1 MAPEDAWKKEFE
13 RLNRKID
20 RLSATNEKLVL
31 QGIKQSSQLSEL
43 NDQNK
48 TQAQIIDKLSLTIDD
63 LKSIIKTKDAELVK
77 LREQVNKNSG
87 NSSKPSSTD
96 FFNKPKPSSINK
108 GGSSSPKKNSGG
120 QKGHEGSTMRLME
133 EPDVIHR
140 CLPEHCLQCP
150 LADRCGAS
158 FSVVDSRNVVDVRI
172 VTEQSRYDILQGVC
186 PESGLVVSGEY
197 PQGVNAYL
205 QYGGNLKAMVVALS
219 SFGMVS
225 VSRICELMQGIC
237 GIDMSEGTVCN
248 ILSDC
253 ADRCNS
259 LMPELK
265 GHVTASDKAF
275 FDETGIRVE
284 GKVHWA
290 HTASTEKVTLI
301 SSHPKRG
308 VDGILAGGV
317 LKDFG
322 GVAVHDCWGSYC
334 HEQFKNVTHAVC
346 GAHIDRELEGVVQ
359 NTRQQWARS
368 MQKLLGKLYK
378 VKSNLLKK
386 GIGCAPS
393 EMLNEFSSQY
403 DRILERAFSRN
414 PYQEPKVMKRGRPK
428 KGKVLSLIERLRD
441 LKDDVLRFFT
451 DFRVPFS
458 NNVGEKSFRLSK
470 LKMKVAGSFRSADG
484 GANFCTI
491 FSITDT
497 VRKNG
502 GNAFKALAQLFNN
515 SFSLAF
521 LG

>member
-1 MAPEDAWKKEFE
+1 MAPEGTWKKEFE

-48 TQAQIIDKLSLTIDD
+48 TQSQIIDKLSHTINE
-63 LKSIIKTKDAELVK
+63 LKQVIAAKDAKIAQLE
-77 LREQVNKNSG
+77 EQKNKNSG
-87 NSSKPSSTD
+87 NSSKPPSTD

-108 GGSSSPKKNSGG
+108 GGSSSTKKKTGG
-120 QKGHEGSTMRLME
+120 QEGHEGSTLKLKE

-140 CLPEHCLQCP
+140 CLPAHCVCCAM
-150 LADRCGAS
+150 ADLCSAS

-172 VTEQSRYDILQGVC
+172 VSQQSRYDRLQGIC
-186 PESGLVVSGEY
+186 PRNGQPVMGEF
-197 PQGVNAYL
+197 PQGVNTYL
-205 QYGGNLKAMVVALS
+205 QYGSNLKAMVVALS

-225 VSRICELMQGIC
+225 VSRICELMDGLC
-237 GIDMSEGTVCN
+237 GISVSEGTVCN

-253 ADRCNS
+253 ADRCNA
-259 LMPELK
+259 LLPELK
-265 GHVTASDKAF
+265 KLVVASDTAH
-275 FDETGIRVE
+275 FDETGIRVN

-290 HTASTEKVTLI
+290 HTSSTEKITLI
-301 SSHPKRG
+301 TAHHKRG
-308 VDGILAGGV
+308 VAGILAGGV
-317 LKDFG
+317 LDGFG
-322 GVAVHDCWGSYC
+322 GVAVHDCWGSYY
-334 HEQFKNVTHAVC
+334 HGQFNDVTHAVC
-346 GAHIDRELEGVVQ
+346 GAHIDRELEGIIQ
-359 NTRQQWARS
+359 NQKQRWARS
-368 MQKLLGKLYK
+368 MQKLLGMLYT
-378 VKSNLLKK
+378 VKSNLLGK
-386 GIGCAPS
+386 GINHAPK
-393 EMLNEFSSQY
+393 ELLDNFSRQY
-403 DRILERAFSRN
+403 DQILARAFSRN
-414 PYQEPKVMKRGRPK
+414 PYHMPTVRKRGKPK

-470 LKMKVAGSFRSADG
+470 LKMKTAGTFRSPEG
-484 GANFCTI
+484 GSNFCSI
-491 FSITDT
+491 FSIIDT

-521 LG
+521 LD

>member
-1 MAPEDAWKKEFE
+1 MAPEATWKKEFE

-48 TQAQIIDKLSLTIDD
+48 QQSLLINE
-63 LKSIIKTKDAELVK
+63 LKELLAAKDARIAELE
-77 LREQVNKNSG
+77 EQKNKNSG

-108 GGSSSPKKNSGG
+108 GGSSSPKKKTGG
-120 QKGHEGSTMRLME
+120 QKGHEGSTLKLKE

-140 CLPEHCLQCP
+140 CLPAHCLQCP
-150 LADRCGAS
+150 SANRCGAS

-172 VTEQSRYDILQGVC
+172 VPQQSRYDRLQGVC
-186 PESGLVVSGEY
+186 PKSGSVVSGDY

-205 QYGGNLKAMVVALS
+205 QYGSNFKAMVVALS

-225 VSRICELMQGIC
+225 VSRIRELMEGLC
-237 GIDMSEGTVCN
+237 GISVSEGTVCN
-248 ILSDC
+248 ILCDC
-253 ADRCNS
+253 ADRCDS
-259 LMPELK
+259 IVPELK
-265 GHVTASDKAF
+265 SHVIASEKAF
-275 FDETGIRVE
+275 FDETGIRVN

-308 VDGILAGGV
+308 VEGILAGGV

-322 GVAVHDCWGSYC
+322 GVAVHDCWGSYY
-334 HEQFKNVTHAVC
+334 HEHFKDVTHAVC
-346 GAHIDRELEGVVQ
+346 GAHIDRELEGVIQ

-368 MQKLLGKLYK
+368 MQKLLGRLYK
-378 VKSNLLKK
+378 AKSDLLGK

-393 EMLNEFSSQY
+393 EMLDDFSGQY
-403 DRILERAFSRN
+403 DRILDRAFSRN

-458 NNVGEKSFRLSK
+458 NNIGEKSFRLSK

-484 GANFCTI
+484 GSNFCAI
-491 FSITDT
+491 FSIIDT

-521 LG
+521 LD